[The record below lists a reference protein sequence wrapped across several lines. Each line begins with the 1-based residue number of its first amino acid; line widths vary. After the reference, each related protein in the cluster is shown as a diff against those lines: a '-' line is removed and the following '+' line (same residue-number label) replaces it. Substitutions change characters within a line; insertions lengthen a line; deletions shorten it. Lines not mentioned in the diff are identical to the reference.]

1 MSGGLL
7 TERKQEIIRQCAEAG
22 QVKWSTHATGEA
34 AAEELDQDQI
44 LQALAGGEII
54 EDYPE
59 HHRQL
64 PDCLVLGWLPD
75 GSPVHAC
82 VGVDEPNGRILI
94 ITIYRPTEEKWEH
107 DWRTRKQN

>member
-34 AAEELDQDQI
+34 AAEDLDQNQI
-44 LQALAGGEII
+44 VRALAVGEII

-59 HHRQL
+59 NHRQL